1 MCCYI
6 PVPLGCPMLKLL
18 KFIFLANKK
27 IEYCIVK
34 SLKKK
39 LSSAI
44 IKRTCSK
51 HNGFTMIELMI
62 GIAILGIITAIAMP
76 SLNQFLINMRIDN
89 EISQI
94 HRLVLSARNSAISME
109 RNVTLCPLN
118 GTNTCTNVWRGELSV
133 FIDLDNDSIYEPA
146 DSGDPA
152 NEVLLKV
159 KSAIQNNDTL
169 TYAGFSRITFAPTGQ
184 LSAALNSTF
193 IYCPQGFNDLGRA
206 VLLSASG
213 RAYQSSDVDGDG
225 KDEDR
230 NGNEI
235 ACP

>member
-1 MCCYI
+1 M
-6 PVPLGCPMLKLL
+6 L
-18 KFIFLANKK
+18 KFIFSTNKK
-27 IEYCIVK
+27 IEYTIVK
-34 SLKKK
+34 PLNENLPST
-39 LSSAI
+39 I
-44 IKRTCSK
+44 IKKASSK
-51 HNGFTMIELMI
+51 YDGFTMIELII

-76 SLNQFLINMRIDN
+76 SLNQFLVSMRIDN

-118 GTNTCTNVWRGELSV
+118 GTSTCVNAWGGNLSV
-133 FIDLDNDSIYEPA
+133 FIDLDNDNIYEPA
-146 DSGDPA
+146 N
-152 NEVLLKV
+152 NETLLKV
-159 KSAIQNNDTL
+159 KPAIQNNDTL
-169 TYAGFSRITFAPTGQ
+169 TYAGFNRITFAPTGQ

>member
-1 MCCYI
+1 MYA
-6 PVPLGCPMLKLL
+6 LGCLMFKLL
-18 KFIFLANKK
+18 KFIFSTNTKTK
-27 IEYCIVK
+27 HVNDK
-34 SLKKK
+34 P
-39 LSSAI
+39 LSQNFSSTLF
-44 IKRTCSK
+44 KRNYSM
-51 HNGFTMIELMI
+51 HNGFTIVELII
-62 GIAILGIITAIAMP
+62 GIAVLGIITAIAMP
-76 SLNQFLINMRIDN
+76 SLNQFIVNMRIDN

-118 GTNTCTNVWRGELSV
+118 GTNTCTNTWGGELSV
-133 FIDLDNDSIYEPA
+133 FIDLDNDNVYEPA
-146 DSGDPA
+146 N
-152 NEVLLKV
+152 NEALLKV
-159 KSAIQNNDTL
+159 KPAIQNNDTL

-213 RAYQSSDVDGDG
+213 RAYSTSDVDGDG
-225 KDEDR
+225 KDEYR
-230 NGNEI
+230 NGNEV

>member
-1 MCCYI
+1 M
-6 PVPLGCPMLKLL
+6 L
-18 KFIFLANKK
+18 KFIFSANTKTK
-27 IEYCIVK
+27 NTLDK
-34 SLKKK
+34 R
-39 LSSAI
+39 LSKNLSNAI
-44 IKRTCSK
+44 IRSNHLK
-51 HNGFTMIELMI
+51 HNGFTIIELMI
-62 GIAILGIITAIAMP
+62 GLAVLGIITAIAMP
-76 SLNQFLINMRIDN
+76 SLNQFLVNMRIDN

-94 HRLVLSARNSAISME
+94 HRLVLSARNSAINME

-118 GTNTCTNVWRGELSV
+118 ATNTCTNTWGGELSV
-133 FIDLDNDSIYEPA
+133 FIDLDNDNIYEPA
-146 DSGDPA
+146 N
-152 NEVLLKV
+152 NEMLLKV

-206 VLLSASG
+206 VLLSTSG

-225 KDEDR
+225 KDEYR
-230 NGNEI
+230 NGNEV

>member
-1 MCCYI
+1 MI
-6 PVPLGCPMLKLL
+6 
-18 KFIFLANKK
+18 KFIFSAHKK
-27 IEYCIVK
+27 IIYAVDK
-34 SLKKK
+34 RFSKN
-39 LSSAI
+39 LSSTVL
-44 IKRTCSK
+44 KRNYSK
-51 HNGFTMIELMI
+51 HHGFTIVELVI
-62 GIAILGIITAIAMP
+62 GMAVLGIITAIAMP
-76 SLNQFLINMRIDN
+76 SLNQFLVTMRIDN

-118 GTNTCTNVWRGELSV
+118 ATNTCTNTWGGELSV
-133 FIDLDNDSIYEPA
+133 FIDLDNDNIYEPA
-146 DSGDPA
+146 N
-152 NEVLLKV
+152 NEALLKV
-159 KSAIQNNDTL
+159 KPAIQNNDTL
-169 TYAGFSRITFAPTGQ
+169 TYAGFNRITFAPTGQ

-206 VLLSASG
+206 VFLSTSG

>member
-1 MCCYI
+1 
-6 PVPLGCPMLKLL
+6 VSVSALGCLML
-18 KFIFLANKK
+18 KFISYPNKK
-27 IEYCIVK
+27 IK
-34 SLKKK
+34 SVIDKRLNKN
-39 LSSAI
+39 LSSI
-44 IKRTCSK
+44 MIRRGYFK
-51 HNGFTMIELMI
+51 HNGFTLIELMV
-62 GIAILGIITAIAMP
+62 GIAVLGIITAIAMP
-76 SLNQFLINMRIDN
+76 NLNQFLVKMRIDN

-94 HRLVLSARNSAISME
+94 YRLVLSARNSAISME

-118 GTNTCTNVWRGELSV
+118 TANTCTNTWNGELSV
-133 FIDLDNDSIYEPA
+133 FIDLDNDNIYEPA
-146 DSGDPA
+146 N

-159 KSAIQNNDTL
+159 KPAIQNNDTL

-193 IYCPQGFNDLGRA
+193 IYCPQGFSDLGRA

-213 RAYQSSDVDGDG
+213 RAYSSSDIDNDG

-235 ACP
+235 TCP

>member
-1 MCCYI
+1 M
-6 PVPLGCPMLKLL
+6 L
-18 KFIFLANKK
+18 KFIFSLNKK
-27 IEYCIVK
+27 IKCAINKRPGEH
-34 SLKKK
+34 
-39 LSSAI
+39 LSSTL
-44 IKRTCSK
+44 IKRNNSIN
-51 HNGFTMIELMI
+51 NGFTMIELMV
-62 GIAILGIITAIAMP
+62 GIAILGIVTAIAMP
-76 SLNQFLINMRIDN
+76 SLNQFLVTMRIDN

-94 HRLVLSARNSAISME
+94 HRLVLSTRNSAINME
-109 RNVTLCPLN
+109 QNVTLCPLN
-118 GTNTCTNVWRGELSV
+118 DAKTCTNAWRGELSV
-133 FIDLDNDSIYEPA
+133 FIDLNNNNTYEPA
-146 DSGDPA
+146 DPGDPA

-159 KSAIQNNDTL
+159 KPAIQNNDTL

-206 VLLSASG
+206 ILLSTSG
-213 RAYQSSDVDGDG
+213 RAYQSSDIDGDG